1 MYVLPYIHVPK
12 TAELHQV
19 WLFLE
24 RNGTYL
30 IEVEDLSGATDFAAA
45 NDLELEAEPHIVG
58 DVIYCRVKKDS
69 QYHPNFY
76 TWAETPAGTPPRE
89 VWRSFLWLGDA
100 TDPYGVNKLMD
111 SLKLSDEGHTVYTA
125 LSQITV

>member
-12 TAELHQV
+12 TAELHQI

-30 IEVEDLSGATDFAAA
+30 IEVEDLSGAKDFAAA
-45 NDLELEAEPHIVG
+45 NDLELEGEPRVVG
-58 DVIYCRVKKDS
+58 DVVYCRIKKDS

-76 TWAETPAGTPPRE
+76 TWAETPAGTPLRE

-100 TDPYGVNKLMD
+100 TDSYGVNKLMD

-125 LSQITV
+125 LGQITV